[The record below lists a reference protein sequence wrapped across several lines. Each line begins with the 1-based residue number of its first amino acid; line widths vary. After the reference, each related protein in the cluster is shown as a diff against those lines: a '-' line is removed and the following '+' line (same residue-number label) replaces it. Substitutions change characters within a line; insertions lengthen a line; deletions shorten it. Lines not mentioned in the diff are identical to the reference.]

1 MNKNGQKCRYINM
14 CMYIYIIY
22 THTHTDT
29 HTHIYVYIYTLMSP
43 EKDEARICGYTR
55 SQFIQ

>member
-22 THTHTDT
+22 TYT
-29 HTHIYVYIYTLMSP
+29 HTHIYIYIYTLMSP
-43 EKDEARICGYTR
+43 EKDETRVCGYIR